1 MAEHTRLERPM
12 PTLSTTVDPRS
23 PSYVDTRQ
31 ALLARLDELDEAVA
45 AARGR
50 YPTVAHERVELLLD
64 RDAPFLELCPIAGW
78 GTESRPGAGI
88 VGGIGRIEGVE
99 CVLLAT
105 DPPSGAASE
114 PAAAKKAHRIGEI
127 AAENRLP
134 LIQLLDGAGTATAPE
149 VLRDLARAGTLPRIA
164 VLFGNGEQATLA
176 DYTIAVR
183 GGPAD
188 FVAEDE
194 RDAIRLTRL
203 CVRRVAPARPE
214 PGGLGTQ
221 PGGPGTPPRY
231 EVDDLLGLGSA
242 DAREILARVLD
253 GSELDEF
260 QPRHGAGLVAGWGE
274 LHGYPVGVLAMM
286 PYGEAETVKAAEF
299 VRRAGNPLV
308 FLDNGVATDPRLVE
322 AVATSPVPHLR
333 VELAAGTGRAYR
345 PRFVFRWPHSQA
357 LERSGRLHDD
367 GVLDPRDTRT
377 ALGIALSAVHS
388 GGLQ

>member
-1 MAEHTRLERPM
+1 M

-286 PYGEAETVKAAEF
+286 RYGEAETVKAAEF

>member
-214 PGGLGTQ
+214 PGGPGRP

-286 PYGEAETVKAAEF
+286 RYGEAETVKAAEF

>member
-183 GGPAD
+183 GGPTD

-214 PGGLGTQ
+214 PGGPGRP

-286 PYGEAETVKAAEF
+286 RYGEAETVKAAEF

>member
-1 MAEHTRLERPM
+1 M

-50 YPTVAHERVELLLD
+50 YPTVAHERIELLLD

-78 GTESRPGAGI
+78 GTENRPGAGI

-134 LIQLLDGAGTATAPE
+134 LIQLLNRAGTATAPE

-221 PGGPGTPPRY
+221 PGRPGTPPKY

-286 PYGEAETVKAAEF
+286 RYGQAETVKAAEF

-388 GGLQ
+388 GGSR

>member
-1 MAEHTRLERPM
+1 M

-214 PGGLGTQ
+214 PGGPGRP

-286 PYGEAETVKAAEF
+286 RYGEAETVKAAEF

>member
-1 MAEHTRLERPM
+1 M

-31 ALLARLDELDEAVA
+31 ALLARLYELDEAVA

-88 VGGIGRIEGVE
+88 VGGIGRVEGVE

-214 PGGLGTQ
+214 PGGPGRP

-286 PYGEAETVKAAEF
+286 RYGEAETVKAAEF